1 MAAIGLLEVELSI
14 PESASLKDKRKV
26 IRSFKDRVRN
36 KLNVSIAEVGQ
47 QEVWN
52 RAHIAVVTV
61 STDRKSAEQRLQ
73 LVVEIADATSGA
85 VVIDRMIQ
93 WL

>member
-1 MAAIGLLEVELSI
+1 MAAIGLLELELSI

-61 STDRKSAEQRLQ
+61 STDRASADQRLR
-73 LVVEIADATSGA
+73 LVIEIADSIPGA